1 MPPGRP
7 RTTCRSRNAGG
18 KELRTWVSAAEYAR
32 VEARAKE
39 AGVDLGDFV
48 RDLALHGVLPK
59 APGWTRSGGTGPRR
73 LWGPVPSR
81 VAVQVSMS
89 GEGYVARVDTW
100 DNVHE
105 CSSPMAL
112 AGVLTLEGVQ
122 PPSVEDLEWVRGGG
136 AP

>member
-1 MPPGRP
+1 
-7 RTTCRSRNAGG
+7 
-18 KELRTWVSAAEYAR
+18 VSADERAR
-32 VEARAKE
+32 VEARAKH

-48 RDLALHGVLPK
+48 RDMALHGVLPK

-105 CSSPMAL
+105 CSSPRAL
-112 AGVLTLEGVQ
+112 AGVLTVEGIQ
-122 PPSVEDLEWVRGGG
+122 PPTPEDLEWLRGG
-136 AP
+136 A